1 MERLTTDTPQTNME
15 TLANFAYAKDKE
27 VRLTYGDGLEDVAL
41 ADYIADHAK
50 ENFGCTAHR
59 EDVLNGDSCW
69 ECDCPLAVLN
79 AVATQA
85 AELRSRLKRYEDED
99 EQGRLIRLP
108 CPMNTKIY
116 LIVTK
121 RARSYST
128 KQFRFIKT
136 SQLTWCNLETVL
148 RNFGKTVFLDRN
160 EAETAMERMSKEDKD
175 GEHS

>member
-15 TLANFAYAKDKE
+15 ILANYAYAKDKE
-27 VRLTYGDGLEDVAL
+27 VRLIYGDGNEDVAL

-50 ENFGCTAHR
+50 EDFGCTVRR
-59 EDVLNGDSCW
+59 EDVLNRDSCW
-69 ECDCPLAVLN
+69 ECDCPLAALN

-85 AELRSRLKRYEDED
+85 AELRSRLKKYEDEE

-108 CPMNTKIY
+108 CRMHATIY

-121 RARSYST
+121 RARAYSA

-136 SQLTWCNLETVL
+136 SELTWCNLETVL

-160 EAETAMERMSKEDKD
+160 EAEEAMERMNKEDED
-175 GEHS
+175 GTR

>member
-1 MERLTTDTPQTNME
+1 MERLTRRDPDGSI
-15 TLANFAYAKDKE
+15 A
-27 VRLTYGDGLEDVAL
+27 VHGDDVAS
-41 ADYIADHAK
+41 AFYNCID
-50 ENFGCTAHR
+50 
-59 EDVLNGDSCW
+59 
-69 ECDCPLAVLN
+69 
-79 AVATQA
+79 
-85 AELRSRLKRYEDED
+85 RLIVYEDEE

-160 EAETAMERMSKEDKD
+160 EAEEAMERMNKEDED
-175 GEHS
+175 GRNH

>member
-1 MERLTTDTPQTNME
+1 MERLTE
-15 TLANFAYAKDKE
+15 
-27 VRLTYGDGLEDVAL
+27 R
-41 ADYIADHAK
+41 
-50 ENFGCTAHR
+50 
-59 EDVLNGDSCW
+59 W
-69 ECDCPLAVLN
+69 EGEAVL
-79 AVATQA
+79 
-85 AELRSRLKRYEDED
+85 RLSEETVIRYERIGGWPCGADKITGQSVERLAEYED
-99 EQGRLIRLP
+99 AEEQGRLIWLP

-160 EAETAMERMSKEDKD
+160 EANEAMERMNKEDED
-175 GEHS
+175 GRNH

>member
-1 MERLTTDTPQTNME
+1 MERFTVRTRSEKKAL
-15 TLANFAYAKDKE
+15 LALKYEE
-27 VRLTYGDGLEDVAL
+27 VYTQDEL
-41 ADYIADHAK
+41 I
-50 ENFGCTAHR
+50 
-59 EDVLNGDSCW
+59 DVLLDK
-69 ECDCPLAVLN
+69 LA
-79 AVATQA
+79 T
-85 AELRSRLKRYEDED
+85 YEDEE

-148 RNFGKTVFLDRN
+148 RNFGKTVFLDREEAVAAMNKMN
-160 EAETAMERMSKEDKD
+160 EGDRN
-175 GEHS
+175 GPVL